1 MALTRK
7 QFLELTVLVGGA
19 LCTGASGVFG
29 AGCSSDDD
37 APTPDA
43 GGDASTSTA
52 DASRTDSGTVD
63 SGAADTGTASPQC
76 RASITQNHGHKITIP
91 IEDLDSKTA
100 KTYSIIGASD
110 HDHQVTFEPNE
121 LADLK
126 AGVSVKKTS
135 TDGGTSHDHEVTVL
149 CV

>member
-37 APTPDA
+37 TPSPDA
-43 GGDASTSTA
+43 GRDGSTTTA
-52 DASRTDSGTVD
+52 DASRTDSGTD
-63 SGAADTGTASPQC
+63 SGAGDTGTAAPQC

-91 IEDLDSKTA
+91 IEDLDSTTA
-100 KTYSIIGASD
+100 KTYSIFGTSD
-110 HDHQVTFEPNE
+110 HDHQVTFEPSE